1 MAVSGSST
9 LLAMATE
16 SGELAAPFLAEVD
29 PLVKAMFETL
39 DKDEMGLTGV
49 ADDLEELFMQ
59 RGLAYKKRLHPSR
72 LGGGPR

>member
-1 MAVSGSST
+1 M
-9 LLAMATE
+9 AMATG

-59 RGLAYKKRLHPSR
+59 RRGAALKSSDKLISNY
-72 LGGGPR
+72 